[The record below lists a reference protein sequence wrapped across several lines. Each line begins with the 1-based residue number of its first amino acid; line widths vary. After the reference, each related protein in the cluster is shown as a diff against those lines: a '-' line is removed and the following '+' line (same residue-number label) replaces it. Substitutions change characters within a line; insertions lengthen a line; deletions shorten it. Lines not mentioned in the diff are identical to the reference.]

1 MNLYITPDE
10 IKSAAPDLIRPTT
23 TKYDDPLYRRCVGV
37 SRAIDR
43 RCKRHFYPRVE
54 TRYFAGSRPTSRDVG
69 ISPMNLGG
77 SRLSMLWID
86 DLISISSVAVSTD
99 GGKTYTTLDAEDY
112 AGAVSEH
119 LNSPCSYNMI
129 ILEQAASVSA
139 FPAGRRAVRIVGEWG
154 YTDDRDA
161 CWEGSAVHLAEAMS
175 ADADTLTIEDGIAQ
189 DLYGLGTFL
198 QLGRLIRI
206 GDEMLFVR
214 SVTINQDAADVVTV
228 VRGQNGT
235 EAEEHDE
242 GDEIYLWRPP
252 FDISQAAMISVV
264 RDLARAQQGYVDT
277 RGGLEVG
284 GQMLWVGRWD
294 PEAEDKLSRYIRT
307 GIG

>member
-10 IKSAAPDLIRPTT
+10 IKSAAPDLIRQTT
-23 TKYDDPLYRRCVGV
+23 TKYDDPLYRRCVSV

-54 TRYFAGSRPTSRDVG
+54 TRYFAGSGTGV
-69 ISPMNLGG
+69 
-77 SRLSMLWID
+77 LWIP
-86 DLISISSVAVSTD
+86 DLISIFSVAVSTD
-99 GGKTYTTLDAEDY
+99 GGKSYTTLAADDY
-112 AGAVSEH
+112 YGAVSE
-119 LNSPCSYNMI
+119 NFDSPWSYNMV
-129 ILEQAASVSA
+129 ILSQDGSRMG
-139 FPAGRRAVRIVGEWG
+139 FPQGMRSVRIVGEWG
-154 YTDDRDA
+154 YTDDREA
-161 CWEGSAVHLAEAMS
+161 CWEGSAIHLKEGMTAQ
-175 ADADTLTIEDGIAQ
+175 DATLMIEDGIAQ

-206 GDEMLFVR
+206 GAEMLFVR
-214 SVTINQDAADVVTV
+214 SVAINQDEDDVVTV
-228 VRGQNGT
+228 VRGQNGS
-235 EAEEHDE
+235 EAAAHEADEE
-242 GDEIYLWRPP
+242 IFLWRPP
-252 FDISQAAMISVV
+252 FDISQAAMISAV

-294 PEAEDKLSRYIRT
+294 PEAEDKISRYIRT